1 MHRWRSIIDD
11 QIDRKVDLKLRNR
24 STLPRSP
31 PVLSDYAAR
40 VRLDHDSFFPSPPLQ
55 PWRSFSRGKGKLR
68 NPKFFQNVK
77 SRLWNMEYG
86 EKDGDYFIANNIAR
100 VRNISHHLLKMSNSR
115 DDILLN

>member
-40 VRLDHDSFFPSPPLQ
+40 VRLDHDSFFPSPPFNLGV
-55 PWRSFSRGKGKLR
+55 PFREEKGNYAIR
-68 NPKFFQNVK
+68 NFF
-77 SRLWNMEYG
+77 RT
-86 EKDGDYFIANNIAR
+86 
-100 VRNISHHLLKMSNSR
+100 
-115 DDILLN
+115 